1 MKEDPDLL
9 DQSRA
14 RFSGD
19 PHKFDGHRPEDVDVE
34 NFPDELVP
42 PGPKED
48 DPEEEG
54 QDEDQEEETSGE
66 GEPVDS
72 EDTASNVNTNN
83 ISVSVENS
91 ASSPTFFLSGFPG
104 MNTSLPMGQNFSQQG
119 QMSSVPQTQAPQQQ
133 TQPPAQSLP
142 QISPQSAI
150 SAPITSSTLPS
161 NSAIYSSPPVASF
174 SSPAPQQMMSAPQ
187 QQSYLQSSST
197 PATMVPQQQPMQ
209 QTYQTQATVSSP
221 VTPLSPMSTAMPM
234 MMATPAAMAGAAASV
249 PQSRPTQTPSENLPA
264 PTSTPAAKPQVSIPA
279 GSTPVAVAARPRVP
293 TQSRMTGSPL
303 TAALGGFN
311 RSVGYPTMYSSRSLR
326 PAARSGSILGRQAGI
341 LTPATAVK
349 TPTIGRSAVSAN
361 PFTSLP

>member
-9 DQSRA
+9 DESRIKLA
-14 RFSGD
+14 GD

-42 PGPKED
+42 PGPEEE

-187 QQSYLQSSST
+187 QQSYLQSTLT
-197 PATMVPQQQPMQ
+197 PAMMQ
-209 QTYQTQATVSSP
+209 QTYQPQATVSSP
-221 VTPLSPMSTAMPM
+221 VTALSPMSAMPIM
-234 MMATPAAMAGAAASV
+234 TSAAPMMASGAMASM
-249 PQSRPTQTPSENLPA
+249 PQSRTTQIPSENPTA